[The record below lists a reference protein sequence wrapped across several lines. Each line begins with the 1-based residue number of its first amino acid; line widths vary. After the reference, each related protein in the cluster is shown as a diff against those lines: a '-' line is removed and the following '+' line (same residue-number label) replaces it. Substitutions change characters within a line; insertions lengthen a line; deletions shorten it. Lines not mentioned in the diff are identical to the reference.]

1 MAGRSPPL
9 NRFMDYG
16 ISKVTTHISHNEQL
30 IFERSQ
36 PGRAGFSLPPL
47 DVDEIPLDEIIPS
60 QFQREDDLAGVPEV
74 TEVDVVRHFT
84 RMSSWNYSIDQGMYP
99 LGSCTMKYNSR
110 LNEKVARIAG
120 FANLH
125 PLATEAES
133 QGALQVIYELQQYL
147 AEITGLP
154 GISLQPAAGAHGEMT
169 GIMIIRA
176 FIDARD
182 GKEAASR
189 RRVMLIPDSAH
200 GTNPAS
206 AHLSGFTVKT
216 IRSTSEGLTD
226 LDHLRELCAHGE
238 VAGLMLTN
246 PNTLGLFERNISEIC
261 RIVHDAGGLVY
272 MDGANMNALVGV
284 ARPGDM
290 GVDIIHLN
298 LHKTFSTPHGGGG
311 PGCGPVCC
319 TSELEPFL
327 PVPRVVRT
335 RSDSDGASTPDSGLQ
350 TPDSLGLNFNYP
362 QSIGRVK
369 AFLGNYGMMLRA
381 LAYIQTHGYDG
392 LREATEAAVLNARYI
407 TYGLS
412 SDYEK
417 PFDAPPMHEVVFTD
431 KRQTRKG
438 VHTLDIAKRLIDYG
452 FHPMT
457 IYFPLI
463 VPGAMLV
470 EPTESVGRQEL
481 QQFIDAMRAIAR
493 EAQDTPELVLNAPH
507 TTRIG
512 RLDEAAAARRP
523 ALRWKPEEIDTE
535 PLAVAGS

>member
-1 MAGRSPPL
+1 M
-9 NRFMDYG
+9 
-16 ISKVTTHISHNEQL
+16 ISKVTTHISANEQL

-47 DVDEIPLDEIIPS
+47 DVAETPLEEIIPREL
-60 QFQREDDLAGVPEV
+60 QRDDGLAGMPEV
-74 TEVDVVRHFT
+74 SEVDVIRHFT
-84 RMSSWNYSIDQGMYP
+84 RISTWNYSIDLGMYP

-125 PLATEAES
+125 PLASEAES
-133 QGALQVIYELQQYL
+133 QGALEVIYELQQHL

-154 GISLQPAAGAHGEMT
+154 GVSLQPAAGAHGEMT

-182 GKEAASR
+182 GKEKSAQR
-189 RRVMLIPDSAH
+189 RTMLIPDSAH

-216 IRSTSEGLTD
+216 IKSTAEGLTD
-226 LDHLRELCAHGE
+226 LDHLRELCAQGD

-261 RIVHDAGGLVY
+261 GIVHDAGGLVY
-272 MDGANMNALVGV
+272 MDGANMNALVGF

-290 GVDIIHLN
+290 GVDVIHLN

-311 PGCGPVCC
+311 PGSGPCCC
-319 TSELEPFL
+319 TKELEPFL
-327 PVPRVVRT
+327 PVPRIIRLSRDQAGT
-335 RSDSDGASTPDSGLQ
+335 PSGSDGVAPVYRLD
-350 TPDSLGLNFNYP
+350 FNYP

-369 AFLGNYGMMLRA
+369 AFYGNYGMMLRA
-381 LAYIQTHGYDG
+381 LAYILTHGRDG

-407 TYGLS
+407 AHGLV

-417 PFDAPPMHEVVFTD
+417 PFDGAPMHEVVFTD
-431 KRQTRKG
+431 KRQARKG

-463 VPGAMLV
+463 VSGAMLI
-470 EPTESVGRQEL
+470 EPTESVGHQEL
-481 QQFIDAMRAIAR
+481 DQFIQAMRSIAR
-493 EAQDTPELVLNAPH
+493 EALENPDLVLNAPH
-507 TTRIG
+507 STRIG
-512 RLDEAAAARRP
+512 RLDEAAAARKP
-523 ALRWKPEEIDTE
+523 VLRWKPAPAESHAT
-535 PLAVAGS
+535 ASQS

>member
-1 MAGRSPPL
+1 MKA
-9 NRFMDYG
+9 D
-16 ISKVTTHISHNEQL
+16 ITKVTTHINPNEAL

-36 PGRAGFSLPPL
+36 PGRVGYRLPPL
-47 DVDEIPLDEIIPS
+47 DVDEQPIGEIVPPA
-60 QFQREDDLAGVPEV
+60 FLRDDDLEGVPEV
-74 TEVDVVRHFT
+74 SEVDVIRHFV
-84 RMSSWNYSIDQGMYP
+84 RMSTWNYSIDQGMYP

-110 LNEKVARIAG
+110 LNEKVARISG
-120 FANLH
+120 FAGLH
-125 PLATEAES
+125 PLTEADDA
-133 QGALQVIYELQQYL
+133 QGALAVVYELQQHL

-182 GKEAASR
+182 GKDKSAQR
-189 RRVMLIPDSAH
+189 RTMLIPDYAH
-200 GTNPAS
+200 GTNTAS

-216 IRSTSEGLTD
+216 IRSTAEGLTD
-226 LDHLRELCAHGE
+226 LEHLRELCAHGD

-246 PNTLGLFERNISEIC
+246 PNTLGLFERNIQEIC

-290 GVDIIHLN
+290 GVDVIHLN

-311 PGCGPVCC
+311 PGSGPCCC
-319 TSELEPFL
+319 TKELEPFL
-327 PVPRVVRT
+327 PVPRIVST
-335 RSDSDGASTPDSGLQ
+335 GSGSDRVFKLDID
-350 TPDSLGLNFNYP
+350 YP

-381 LAYIQTHGYDG
+381 LAYTLTHGYDG

-407 TYGLS
+407 AHGLQA
-412 SDYEK
+412 DYEK
-417 PFDAPPMHEVVFTD
+417 PFHSPPMHEVVFTD
-431 KRQTRKG
+431 KRQARNG

-463 VPGAMLV
+463 VSGAMLI

-481 QQFIDAMRAIAR
+481 DQFIEAMRSIAR
-493 EAQDTPELVLNAPH
+493 EAIEDPELVMNAPH
-507 TTRIG
+507 STRIG
-512 RLDEAAAARRP
+512 RLDEAAAARKP
-523 ALRWKPEEIDTE
+523 VLRWRPKADTE
-535 PLAVAGS
+535 PLAVASG

>member
-1 MAGRSPPL
+1 MI
-9 NRFMDYG
+9 N
-16 ISKVTTHISHNEQL
+16 KVSSHISSNEAL

-47 DVDEIPLDEIIPS
+47 DVPETSIDEIVPPE
-60 QFQREDDLAGVPEV
+60 FQRDDDLAGMPEV

-84 RMSSWNYSIDQGMYP
+84 RISTWNYSIDQGMYP

-125 PLATEAES
+125 PLASEVEA
-133 QGALQVIYELQQYL
+133 QGALQVIYELQQHL
-147 AEITGLP
+147 AEITGLT

-176 FIDARD
+176 CIDARD
-182 GKEAASR
+182 GKEASAKR
-189 RRVMLIPDSAH
+189 RTMLIPDSAH

-216 IRSTSEGLTD
+216 IRSTADGFTD
-226 LDHLRELCAHGE
+226 LDHLRELCSHGD

-246 PNTLGLFERNISEIC
+246 PNTLGLFEKNIREIC
-261 RIVHDAGGLVY
+261 LIVHDAGGLVY

-290 GVDIIHLN
+290 GVDVIHLN

-311 PGCGPVCC
+311 PGSGPCCC
-319 TSELEPFL
+319 TKELEPFL
-327 PVPRVVRT
+327 PVPRIVKTV
-335 RSDSDGASTPDSGLQ
+335 DGQFKLD
-350 TPDSLGLNFNYP
+350 FNYP
-362 QSIGRVK
+362 KSIGRVK

-381 LAYIQTHGYDG
+381 LAYILTHGRDG

-407 TYGLS
+407 AHGLI
-412 SDYEK
+412 SDFEK
-417 PFDAPPMHEVVFTD
+417 PFNSPPMHEVVFTD
-431 KRQTRKG
+431 KLQARKG

-463 VPGAMLV
+463 VSGAMLI

-481 QQFIDAMRAIAR
+481 DQFIEAMRSIAK
-493 EAQDTPELVLNAPH
+493 EAVEDPEMVLAAPH
-507 TTRIG
+507 STRIG
-512 RLDEAAAARRP
+512 RLDEAAAARKP
-523 ALRWKPEEIDTE
+523 VLRWKPPMADTAI
-535 PLAVAGS
+535 PS

>member
-1 MAGRSPPL
+1 
-9 NRFMDYG
+9 MDSK
-16 ISKVTTHISHNEQL
+16 ITKVTSHPSQNEQL

-36 PGRAGFSLPPL
+36 TGRAGFSLPPL
-47 DVDEIPLDEIIPS
+47 DVPETSIDEMIPRD
-60 QFQREDDLAGVPEV
+60 FQRDDDLAGMPEV

-84 RMSSWNYSIDQGMYP
+84 RISTWNYSIDLGLYP

-110 LNEKVARIAG
+110 LNEKIARIAN

-125 PLATEAES
+125 PLASESES
-133 QGALQVIYELQQYL
+133 QGALQVIYELQQHL

-169 GIMIIRA
+169 GILIIRG

-182 GKEAASR
+182 GKEGSAK

-216 IRSTSEGLTD
+216 IRSTNEGLTD
-226 LDHLRELCAHGE
+226 LDHLRELCAHGD

-246 PNTLGLFERNISEIC
+246 PNTLGLFERNIQEIC
-261 RIVHDAGGLVY
+261 QIVHAAGGLVY

-290 GVDIIHLN
+290 GVDVIHLN

-311 PGCGPVCC
+311 PGSGPCCC
-319 TSELEPFL
+319 TKELEPFL
-327 PVPRVVRT
+327 PVPRT
-335 RSDSDGASTPDSGLQ
+335 IKDQEQFKLDYNQ
-350 TPDSLGLNFNYP
+350 P

-369 AFLGNYGMMLRA
+369 AFFGNYGMMLRA
-381 LAYIQTHGYDG
+381 LAYIQTHGHDG

-407 TYGLS
+407 AQGLTA
-412 SDYEK
+412 DYDK
-417 PFDAPPMHEVVFTD
+417 PFAAAPMHEVVFTD
-431 KRQTRKG
+431 KRQARKG

-463 VPGAMLV
+463 VSGAMLI
-470 EPTESVGRQEL
+470 EPTESVGHQEL
-481 QQFIDAMRAIAR
+481 DQFIDAMRSIAR
-493 EAQDTPELVLNAPH
+493 EALENPDLVLNAPH
-507 TTRIG
+507 STRIG
-512 RLDEAAAARRP
+512 RLDEAAAARKP
-523 ALRWKPEEIDTE
+523 VLRWKPMQAATAI
-535 PLAVAGS
+535 